1 MCDFASRWLVLIGL
15 LGSSCLVTGCAIPP
29 AIRPASTP
37 AAALPASASESKIA
51 AVAPGIAAAA
61 TRTSSSIQTVAH
73 LADVDVPAAA
83 PEPDGQPLDLATALQ
98 LSGGE
103 SIQVAFARE
112 RINEAFADWSR
123 ARILWLP
130 SLRLGTAYNRHEGEI
145 QDVAGRVFDTS
156 RNSFYS
162 GAGGSAF
169 GNGSPSLSGIYAQ
182 VPLTDAFFQPRIAEA
197 VTAARQ
203 SAAQGAENDNLYQT
217 AAAYL
222 ELLRA
227 HQEVA
232 IAVETLENTQGLL
245 DMTQAYAKSG
255 QGLEL
260 DYNRAQ
266 AELALRKNDRLRAE
280 EAVQVASARLAEL
293 LRIDPTAAL
302 RPQEPAIVPI
312 HLHPLETAVR
322 DQVAQGLASRPE
334 AAESRSL
341 VAEAVQRLQR
351 ERYAPLIPSVLL
363 GVSYGEFA
371 GELGGATENSGARF
385 DADVAAIWELR
396 NLGAGERAARWQACS
411 RVQQAELRKVGVLDR
426 IAREVVEAHAQV
438 HARHRQLRIAEE
450 GVQVALESYRRN
462 RERIQ
467 DARGLPIEVLQ
478 SIQAL
483 TQARREYLR
492 VVSDYNLAQFSLH
505 RALGWPADIG
515 VAGG

>member
-1 MCDFASRWLVLIGL
+1 MCDVVSRWLVMCGL
-15 LGSSCLVTGCAIPP
+15 LGSPCLLTGCAMLP
-29 AIRPASTP
+29 AARPAAVQTT
-37 AAALPASASESKIA
+37 ALPATATESHFAVLATSAEAAGVCAHEPIQ
-51 AVAPGIAAAA
+51 AVAYVSEA
-61 TRTSSSIQTVAH
+61 R
-73 LADVDVPAAA
+73 PAE
-83 PEPDGQPLDLATALQ
+83 PDPDGQPLDLATALQ

-112 RINEAFADWSR
+112 RIKEAFADWSR
-123 ARILWLP
+123 ARVLWLP
-130 SLRLGTAYNRHEGEI
+130 SLRLGTAYNKHEGEI
-145 QDVAGRVFDTS
+145 QDVAGHVFDTS
-156 RNSFYS
+156 RNAFYS
-162 GAGGSAF
+162 GAGASAL
-169 GNGSPSLSGIYAQ
+169 GAGSPALSGVYAQ

-203 SAAQGAENDNLYQT
+203 SAANGTVNDNLYQT

-227 HQEVA
+227 YQEVA
-232 IAVETLENTQGLL
+232 IARETVENTQGLVDL
-245 DMTQAYAKSG
+245 TQAYAKSG

-293 LRIDPTAAL
+293 LRSDPTTGF
-302 RPQEPAIVPI
+302 RPQEPAVVPL
-312 HLHPLETAVR
+312 HLHPPEAAVR

-371 GELGGATENSGARF
+371 GGLGGRFENSGARL
-385 DADVAAIWELR
+385 DADVAAFWELR
-396 NLGAGERAARWQACS
+396 NLGAGEQAARWQACS
-411 RVQQAELRKVGVLDR
+411 RVHQAELRQVGVLDR
-426 IAREVVEAHAQV
+426 IAREVVESHAQV
-438 HARHRQLRIAEE
+438 QSRHRQLPIAEE
-450 GVQVALESYRRN
+450 GIQLALESYQHN

-478 SIQAL
+478 SIQAV

-492 VVSDYNLAQFSLH
+492 VVTDYNLAQFALH
-505 RALGWPADIG
+505 RALGWPG
-515 VAGG
+515 EVTGTPN